1 MSTDTLA
8 EAHDALYDALNVMLT
23 GDPGPIQD
31 VWSSHDDVTDA
42 GTFGGFVTGRTA
54 VADEFARQA
63 ALRLGGR
70 IDVTDVIM
78 GEGSDL
84 GYTFCIEH
92 GIAHLIE
99 GQTVDL
105 THRATNIFRR
115 EPQGWQL
122 VHHHTSSYT
131 LPPLTPPQS
140 LSLRPNSTTAP

>member
-8 EAHDALYDALNVMLT
+8 EPHDSLYDALNVMLT
-23 GDPGPIQD
+23 GDPGPIHD
-31 VWSSHDDVTDA
+31 VWSRHDDVTDA
-42 GTFGGFVTGRTA
+42 GPFGGFITGRTA

-92 GIAHLIE
+92 GIALLID
-99 GQTVDL
+99 GQTLDL

-115 EPQGWQL
+115 EPQGWKL
-122 VHHHTSSYT
+122 VHHHTD
-131 LPPLTPPQS
+131 
-140 LSLRPNSTTAP
+140 RA

>member
-1 MSTDTLA
+1 M
-8 EAHDALYDALNVMLT
+8 
-23 GDPGPIQD
+23 
-31 VWSSHDDVTDA
+31 
-42 GTFGGFVTGRTA
+42 
-54 VADEFARQA
+54 
-63 ALRLGGR
+63 RLGGR

-92 GIAHLIE
+92 GIALLID

-122 VHHHTSSYT
+122 VHHHTD
-131 LPPLTPPQS
+131 
-140 LSLRPNSTTAP
+140 RA